1 LRLVEALRF
10 LQTSQNEFPL
20 VIIGVN
26 ADISATRYLIAASYR
41 GRETSIEF
49 PGLAPGKRVYGSLRL
64 LDVKPPC
71 SNLAG
76 ALVPANFFF
85 ARRPEPVVRLPDCAT
100 SPEIGNRYRD
110 ERLLTSVRA

>member
-1 LRLVEALRF
+1 LSRCFFAFGEALRF

-20 VIIGVN
+20 VMIGVN
-26 ADISATRYLIAASYR
+26 ADISVTRYLIATDFR

-49 PGLAPGKRVYGSLRL
+49 PGLAPGKRVYGPLRL

-76 ALVPANFFF
+76 TSVPANFFCGF
-85 ARRPEPVVRLPDCAT
+85 RISETERR
-100 SPEIGNRYRD
+100 
-110 ERLLTSVRA
+110 